1 MEPSPARLPLKRS
14 HRLYGASAANRIDA
28 LARKR
33 LNLGADQLLQ
43 KAGAAAFEFL
53 RLRWPGA
60 QHIQILCGPGNN
72 GGDGF
77 VLGRLL
83 RGAGLKVSLFFPTS
97 LPPRSPREVAAAAA
111 QAFTA
116 SGGVIQDLSKF
127 NPEDGDLMVDAIFG
141 TGLKKAPAG
150 IALSVI
156 KSMNRCG
163 KPILALDIAS
173 GLSADSGAALGGTA
187 VQADC
192 TLSFIC
198 HKKGLWTGQGP
209 GRNIHLAPLD
219 VPDAVLEEVDPDA
232 VAIDE
237 HSFSFSRRQP
247 SWSKHDLGHVLV
259 VGGNRSFGGAAVLA
273 GEAALACG
281 AGLVTVAVH
290 PQSDLPPTSAELMVH
305 RVSSPAAL
313 ALLLRNCNA
322 VALGPGL
329 GLDAW
334 ARGMLTAVFRSG
346 TTTTIVDA
354 DALNLVAEIGQDPP
368 PKLPQDLIFT
378 PHAGEAA
385 RLLNSKRNQIEADRF
400 GAVNALARL
409 CGGTALLK
417 GRGTLVACNQRPPRL
432 IRAGNP
438 GMAAGGM
445 GDALSGIIASL
456 AAQGPALGIANLF
469 DAASAGAWLH
479 ASAGDLAAIETGEA
493 GLSASALIEA
503 LPALLP

>member
-1 MEPSPARLPLKRS
+1 MEPSPARLPLKRA
-14 HRLYGASAANRIDA
+14 HRLYGTAAANRIDA

-33 LNLGADQLLQ
+33 LNLGADHLLK
-43 KAGAAAFEFL
+43 KAGAAALEFL
-53 RLRWPGA
+53 CLRWPA
-60 QHIQILCGPGNN
+60 ARHIQILCGPGNN
-72 GGDGF
+72 GGDGL

-83 RGAGLKVSLFFPTS
+83 HEAGFKVSLFFPTS
-97 LPPRSPREVAAAAA
+97 LPMRSPREAAAAA
-111 QAFTA
+111 AGDFTA

-127 NPEDGDLMVDAIFG
+127 NPENGDLLVDALFG
-141 TGLKKAPAG
+141 TGLRKAPSG

-156 KSMNRCG
+156 KGMNGCG

-173 GLSADSGAALGGTA
+173 GLSSDSGGALGDTA

-209 GRNIHLAPLD
+209 GRNIHLATLD
-219 VPDAVLEEVDPDA
+219 VPDAVLEEVDPNA

-237 HSFSFSRRQP
+237 HSFAFGRRRP
-247 SWSKHDLGHVLV
+247 AWSKHDLGHVLV
-259 VGGNRSFGGAAVLA
+259 VGGNRSLGGAAVLA

-290 PQSDLPPTSAELMVH
+290 PQADLPPTSAELML
-305 RVSSPAAL
+305 RRISSPGGL
-313 ALLLRNCNA
+313 APLLKNCSA

-334 ARGMLTAVFRSG
+334 ARGLMTAVFRSG
-346 TTTTIVDA
+346 ATVVVDA
-354 DALNLVAEIGQDPP
+354 DALNLVAEICRDAP
-368 PKLPQDLIFT
+368 PKLPENLIFT
-378 PHAGEAA
+378 PHTGEAA
-385 RLLNSKRNQIEADRF
+385 RLLNCSAEKVEADRF
-400 GAVNALARL
+400 DAVRALSRL

-417 GRGTLVACNQRPPRL
+417 GQGTLIACDQRPPRL

-438 GMAAGGM
+438 GMASGGM
-445 GDALSGIIASL
+445 GDALTGVIASI

-479 ASAGDLAAIETGEA
+479 ASAGDLAAVETGQA

>member
-14 HRLYGASAANRIDA
+14 HRLYGAAAANRIDV
-28 LARKR
+28 LACKR
-33 LNLGADQLLQ
+33 LNLGAEELLQ

-53 RLRWPGA
+53 CLRWPGA
-60 QHIQILCGPGNN
+60 RHIQILCGPGNN

-83 RGAGLKVSLFFPTS
+83 RGAGFRVSLFFPTA
-97 LPPRSPREVAAAAA
+97 LPSGSPHKVAAAAA
-111 QAFTA
+111 RGFTA

-127 NPEDGDLMVDAIFG
+127 NPESGELLVDALFG
-141 TGLKKAPAG
+141 TGLKKAPSGA
-150 IALSVI
+150 ALSAI
-156 KSMNRCG
+156 KSMNGSG

-173 GLSADSGAALGGTA
+173 GLSCDSGAALGGTA

-198 HKKGLWTGQGP
+198 HKKGLWTGEGP
-209 GRNIHLAPLD
+209 GRNIHLASLD
-219 VPDAVLEEVDPDA
+219 VPDAVLEEVEPDA
-232 VAIDE
+232 VAIDG

-247 SWSKHDLGHVLV
+247 LWSKHDLGHVLV

-290 PQSDLPPTSAELMVH
+290 PESDMPPTPPELMLR

-313 ALLLRNCNA
+313 ALLLKNCSA
-322 VALGPGL
+322 AALGPGL

-334 ARGMLTAVFRSG
+334 ARGLLITVLRSG
-346 TTTTIVDA
+346 TPAVVDA
-354 DALNLVAEIGQDPP
+354 DALNLLAEVRQDSSL
-368 PKLPQDLIFT
+368 KLPKNLIFT
-378 PHAGEAA
+378 PHADEAA
-385 RLLNSKRNQIEADRF
+385 RLLDSSRSKIEADRF
-400 GAVNALARL
+400 GTVGALARL

-417 GRGTLVACNQRPPRL
+417 GRGSLVACGQRPPRL
-432 IRAGNP
+432 IKAGNP
-438 GMAAGGM
+438 GMASGGM
-445 GDALSGIIASL
+445 GDALTGVIASL
-456 AAQGPALGIANLF
+456 VAQGPALGIANLF

-479 ASAGDLAAIETGEA
+479 ASAGDLAAMETGEA
-493 GLSASALIEA
+493 GLRAGALIEA